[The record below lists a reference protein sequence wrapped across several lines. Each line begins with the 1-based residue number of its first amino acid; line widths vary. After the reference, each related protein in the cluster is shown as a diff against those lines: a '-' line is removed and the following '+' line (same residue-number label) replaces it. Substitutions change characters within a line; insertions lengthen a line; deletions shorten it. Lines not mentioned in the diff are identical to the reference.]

1 MTASAQ
7 SARAEGGAGGVGRL
21 TGGPKV
27 DADDRV
33 DLRGRDGGRLAGWRA
48 TRRRA
53 RGGFSQRRGV
63 APAGALTFCSPSS
76 ARPRAS
82 SSESVR
88 MRSMVSKSAYS
99 RDGAASQAGGQQGLG
114 ATAGARLKSNTCFE
128 ARHKIPCAHV
138 CIIFAS
144 GGPHDGVGRV
154 GLGLPVGF
162 FPLFTPEFSQQKK
175 KFSAEITMSTLPKW
189 VI

>member
-114 ATAGARLKSNTCFE
+114 ATAGARLKSRPCNTCSRLATKNTSWRLGKSFL
-128 ARHKIPCAHV
+128 AGLSV
-138 CIIFAS
+138 FFLS
-144 GGPHDGVGRV
+144 FFSLLGVDPV
-154 GLGLPVGF
+154 LLPYPSFGFLYLSF
-162 FPLFTPEFSQQKK
+162 FPC
-175 KFSAEITMSTLPKW
+175 W
-189 VI
+189 VAPHSSP